1 MFRRKEESMFD
12 TAVDATQ
19 GALPGTATQAAPAQ
33 AAAQPQAMP
42 AATAAAS
49 APSSIYQ
56 PQASTPLRQVGE
68 PVRQPAAA
76 QATASAFRPAAA
88 TQPETPSRPRPIEM
102 KPAAP
107 MAAPASVLNSAL
119 TPAGADK
126 SAKSS
131 RRILT
136 VGHDILLKGEIAT
149 CDRLVIEGKVDATIS
164 DVHTIEI
171 SEVGSF
177 KGVAQVEDA
186 EINGVFE
193 GELIVKNR
201 LVIYSTGRVR
211 GKITYGEIE
220 IERGGELTGEIKTPA
235 SIASSSSASAASTPR
250 AARSASSSEAREKK
264 EDKVAA

>member
-19 GALPGTATQAAPAQ
+19 GTLPGTVSPAAPMQAPAQ
-33 AAAQPQAMP
+33 PQTAAPV
-42 AATAAAS
+42 TAAAS

-56 PQASTPLRQVGE
+56 PQSPMPLRQIGE
-68 PVRQPAAA
+68 PSRQSMAPAAA
-76 QATASAFRPAAA
+76 AFRPAAA
-88 TQPETPSRPRPIEM
+88 PSQPEAAPARPRPMDI
-102 KPAAP
+102 KHATP
-107 MAAPASVLNSAL
+107 MAAPTSVSSSAL

-126 SAKSS
+126 SVIKPN

-149 CDRLVIEGKVDATIS
+149 CDRLVIDGKVDASIT
-164 DVHTIEI
+164 DVHTVEI
-171 SEVGSF
+171 SETGSF
-177 KGVAQVEDA
+177 RGVAQVEDA
-186 EINGVFE
+186 EINGIFE
-193 GELIVKNR
+193 GELVVKNR

-235 SIASSSSASAASTPR
+235 SIASSPSTPSR
-250 AARSASSSEAREKK
+250 RGSTEAREKK
-264 EDKVAA
+264 DDKVAA

>member
-12 TAVDATQ
+12 AAVDTTQ
-19 GALPGTATQAAPAQ
+19 GTLPGTVSPAAPAQ
-33 AAAQPQAMP
+33 PAAQPQAAPAMP
-42 AATAAAS
+42 AAS

-56 PQASTPLRQVGE
+56 PQSPMPLRQVGE
-68 PVRQPAAA
+68 PARQSAAA
-76 QATASAFRPAAA
+76 PATAAFRPAAA
-88 TQPETPSRPRPIEM
+88 PSQPEAAAPARPRPMDI

-107 MAAPASVLNSAL
+107 MAAPVSVSSSAL
-119 TPAGADK
+119 TPAGTDK
-126 SAKSS
+126 SIIKPN

-149 CDRLVIEGKVDATIS
+149 CDRLVIDGKVEASIS
-164 DVHTIEI
+164 DVHTVEI
-171 SEVGSF
+171 SETGSF

-193 GELIVKNR
+193 GELVVKNR

-235 SIASSSSASAASTPR
+235 SIASTP
-250 AARSASSSEAREKK
+250 SASSRRSSAEAREKK